1 MTNSRAVVTVVATH
15 RSRVHQNGNQGRVV
29 AKDTFIGQPKDGNG
43 QIKDDEAK
51 VYPTAACSAITCCV
65 WESNNS
71 LIHFLENEIPNSL
84 IAY

>member
-15 RSRVHQNGNQGRVV
+15 RSRVHQSGNQGRVV

-51 VYPTAACSAITCCV
+51 GLSHSSLQCNNLLCV
-65 WESNNS
+65 GVE
-71 LIHFLENEIPNSL
+71 
-84 IAY
+84 